1 LPGLLLR
8 SATIG
13 RASVAPPAVGLTGGG
28 LTNVRLAGGGL
39 TTIRLA
45 GSGLTTVRLTGSGLT
60 TVRLTGSG
68 LTAERL
74 AGVRAVTIGQ
84 RTLLRAGVTSAALV
98 GRPGTGMRHGRAFLR
113 I

>member
-1 LPGLLLR
+1 M
-8 SATIG
+8 
-13 RASVAPPAVGLTGGG
+13 APPAVGLTGGG

-60 TVRLTGSG
+60 
-68 LTAERL
+68 AERL

-84 RTLLRAGVTSAALV
+84 RTLLRAGVTSEALV